1 MAKQCPLC
9 SSTSIERRGFLGVC
23 LKCGLK
29 KRYEN
34 FPEAKGGGQMTIKE
48 MVGRVEDLTV
58 EIIQGF
64 LRLSELLNVRAAKEF
79 SLEEP
84 PKGKSLT
91 ELLNRYEAA
100 KNMERRFVRLYLNW
114 DVSDLQTFGSLL
126 YAFCGALGVDP
137 PLLEGRMQLPL
148 TDHLNRLRA
157 KLGQRI
163 TYLEAVHQ
171 GVQDLITHLTE
182 EVNGDAGLE
191 RAKT

>member
-34 FPEAKGGGQMTIKE
+34 FPEVTGGKTMTVSKLVE
-48 MVGRVEDLTV
+48 RVEELTV
-58 EIIQGF
+58 EIIKQF

-79 SLEEP
+79 YLEEP

-91 ELLNRYEAA
+91 ELLHRYEAA

-114 DVSDLQTFGSLL
+114 DVPDLQTFGSLL

-137 PLLEGRMQLPL
+137 PLLEGQKWLPL
-148 TDHLNRLRA
+148 TNHLDRLRS
-157 KLGQRI
+157 KLQHRLD
-163 TYLEAVHQ
+163 YLEAVHQ
-171 GVQDLITHLTE
+171 GVRDLITQLTK
-182 EVNGDAGLE
+182 EVLDYDSKGVEA
-191 RAKT
+191 